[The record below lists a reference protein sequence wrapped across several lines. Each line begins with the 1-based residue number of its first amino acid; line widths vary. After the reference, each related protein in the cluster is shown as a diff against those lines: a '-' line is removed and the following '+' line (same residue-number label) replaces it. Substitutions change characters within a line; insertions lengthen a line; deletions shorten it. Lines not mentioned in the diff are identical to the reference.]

1 MSDTIR
7 LLDLEFSSFIKVDTI
22 QQRIAVLAAQ
32 INRDYAGKEVMF
44 VSVLNGSFLFMADL
58 FKQIT
63 VPAYIQF
70 VRVYSYRGTGSSGKV
85 NELMGLN
92 ETVKGRHVIVVEDI
106 VDTGLTIHY
115 IYRTIMAHE
124 PASLKLASL
133 LLKPDVYGG
142 NPEIDYIG
150 FEIPN
155 RFVVGY
161 GLDYEGLGRNL
172 PAIYQL
178 KENV

>member
-1 MSDTIR
+1 MVQLHDKTFGPY
-7 LLDLEFSSFIKVDTI
+7 LTAEEI

-92 ETVKGRHVIVVEDI
+92 ETVKGKHVIVVEDI
-106 VDTGLTIHY
+106 VDTGLTIQY
-115 IYRTIMAHE
+115 IHRTVTAHE

-133 LLKPDVYGG
+133 LLKPEVYGG
-142 NPEIDYIG
+142 NPKIDYIG

-178 KENV
+178 KENEV